1 MKPKIISIDLFIKI
15 RKNIESIISDPV
27 CEHLFIVKTGAESVN
42 ITSEPPAPEK
52 FQKKGG
58 VVAIKLTQEPLTLEN
73 IHNDLVFFELSQ
85 NVL

>member
-52 FQKKGG
+52 F
-58 VVAIKLTQEPLTLEN
+58 
-73 IHNDLVFFELSQ
+73 
-85 NVL
+85 